1 MSLHERHDGEDNSTR
16 EETIVKIGQIAPL
29 WKSVSVRM
37 LSEQER
43 ALSYLTE
50 ELVRRGHEVTL
61 FASADSRTSAK
72 LEVLSETQFSRTPA
86 NWNLAGAALMAA
98 EQAFGKRAD
107 EFDIIHSYFGIDGFP
122 MARRC
127 PTPTLTT
134 LQDRLD
140 FPAYAPVF
148 KEFQNLPLV
157 STSNAQRRPLA
168 WASWLQTIYPGVP
181 SALYRLNPRPGK
193 YLAFIGSLSLEEG
206 LGLAIE
212 LARRAH
218 LPLRVAPRQDDVDG
232 LPLSIPIELL
242 NENPGIEWLG
252 ELREEEKNDFLG
264 GALALVCTHD
274 WPGPS
279 ALSVVEA
286 LACGTP
292 VVTLHG
298 GTAEEMIC
306 DHVTGFACENL
317 DEMVEVLPLIWDL
330 DREECRSSFEKRFS
344 AERMTDHYLLLYERL
359 IGLGQ
364 SPRLS
369 SPAAIP
375 TPQPDTRPVTV

>member
-1 MSLHERHDGEDNSTR
+1 MSLRERPDGKDISTR
-16 EETIVKIGQIAPL
+16 EETIVKIAQIAPL
-29 WKSVSVRM
+29 WKNVSLRRP
-37 LSEQER
+37 SEQER

-72 LEVLSETQFSRTPA
+72 LEVLCETQFSRGPT

-107 EFDIIHSYFGIDGFP
+107 EFDFIHSYFGIEGFP
-122 MARRC
+122 MARHC

-140 FPAYAPVF
+140 FPAYVPVF
-148 KEFQNLPLV
+148 KEFRNLPLV
-157 STSNAQRRPLA
+157 STSDAQRRPLA
-168 WASWLQTIYPGVP
+168 WASWLQTVYPGVP
-181 SALYRLNPRPGK
+181 SDLYRLNPRPGK

-212 LARRAH
+212 LAKRAH
-218 LPLRVAPRQDDVDG
+218 LPLRVASRQDDVDG
-232 LPLSIPIELL
+232 LPLSVPIELL
-242 NENPGIEWLG
+242 SENPGIEWLG
-252 ELREEEKNDFLG
+252 ELREEEKSDFLG
-264 GALALVCTHD
+264 EALAFVCTHD

-279 ALSVVEA
+279 ALSVAEA

-292 VVTLHG
+292 VVSLHG
-298 GTAEEMIC
+298 GNAAEMIH
-306 DHVTGFACENL
+306 DHVTGFVCENL
-317 DEMVEVLPLIWDL
+317 DEMVEVLPSTWDL
-330 DREECRSSFEKRFS
+330 DRRECRDSFERRFS
-344 AERMTDHYLLLYERL
+344 AERMADHYLLLYERL
-359 IGLGQ
+359 IGVGQ

-369 SPAAIP
+369 SPAATQ
-375 TPQPDTRPVTV
+375 TPQADTRAVTV